1 MPSYMLILH
10 QNSERPR
17 PASPEELTTMHK
29 AYMGWAERMRAEGK
43 LRGGEKL
50 SDDPGRSLRRR
61 QERVAV
67 TDGPYAESKELVGGF
82 FILAAGDYD
91 EACRL
96 AESCPHL
103 TYGGRIE
110 VRQIEPM

>member
-1 MPSYMLILH
+1 MPNYMLFLH
-10 QNSERPR
+10 RNSSR
-17 PASPEELTTMHK
+17 PARLSPDEMMAMTK

-43 LRGGEKL
+43 LKGGEKL
-50 SDDPGRSLRRR
+50 SDDPGRVMRRK
-61 QERVAV
+61 QDRVAI

-103 TYGGRIE
+103 QYGGRIE
-110 VRQIEPM
+110 VREIEPM

>member
-1 MPSYMLILH
+1 MPSYLLILH
-10 QNSERPR
+10 TDSDRKPPNSEDERMSVR
-17 PASPEELTTMHK
+17 Q
-29 AYMGWAERMRAEGK
+29 AYMGWAERMRADGK

-50 SDDPGRSLRRR
+50 TDDGGRIMRRSR
-61 QERVAV
+61 DRVAV

-82 FILAAGDYD
+82 FILAAEDYD

-103 TYGGRIE
+103 AYGGRIE